1 MVELFHRSA
10 ADMRKKIVILFGHPD
25 KTEGTCCGLA
35 DAYEAAAREAGH
47 TVTRFNVGDMHFD
60 PILHAGYRV
69 IQELE
74 PELLYFQKSV
84 TECDHLIVFYP
95 NWWCTMPALLK
106 GLFDRVW
113 LPGFAFR
120 FRKDRIG
127 KALGLWERLMKGKTA
142 HVVVTAATRPIF
154 IRILFG
160 DFTNEIRNGI
170 LRFSGFKTRVS
181 VFGPA
186 EKISEARKEKW
197 IARMRY
203 MGREGI

>member
-1 MVELFHRSA
+1 MK
-10 ADMRKKIVILFGHPD
+10 KKIVVLLGHPMRG
-25 KTEGTCCGLA
+25 EGVCCTLA
-35 DAYEAAAREAGH
+35 DAYEAGAREAGH
-47 TVTRFNVGDMHFD
+47 EVVRFDVGSMHFD
-60 PILHAGYRV
+60 PILHSGYRV

-74 PELLYFQKSV
+74 PDLLYFQKTV
-84 TECDHLIVFYP
+84 RECDHIAIFYP

-120 FRKDRIG
+120 FRKDWLG
-127 KALGLWERLMKGKTA
+127 TKFGLWERLMKGKTA
-142 HVVVTAATRPIF
+142 RVVVTAATRPIV

-181 VFGPA
+181 VYGPA
-186 EKISEARKEKW
+186 EKITEGKSAHWEKQMKE
-197 IARMRY
+197 
-203 MGREGI
+203 MGRKGI

>member
-1 MVELFHRSA
+1 MK
-10 ADMRKKIVILFGHPD
+10 KKILVLLGHP
-25 KTEGTCCGLA
+25 ERIGTCGALA

-47 TVTRFNVGDMHFD
+47 EVTRFNVGEMHFD
-60 PILHAGYRV
+60 PILHSGYRV

-74 PELLYFQKSV
+74 PELLYFQKTM
-84 TECDHLIVFYP
+84 TECDHFALFYP

-120 FRKDRIG
+120 FRKDPFG
-127 KALGLWERLMKGKTA
+127 KALGLWDRLMKGKSA
-142 HVVVTAATRPIF
+142 RVVVTAATRPIL

-181 VFGPA
+181 VYGPA

-197 IARMRY
+197 LSDMRRL
-203 MGREGI
+203 GKAGL

>member
-1 MVELFHRSA
+1 MK
-10 ADMRKKIVILFGHPD
+10 KKIVILLGHP
-25 KTEGTCCGLA
+25 ESVGICGALA
-35 DAYEAAAREAGH
+35 DAYEQAAREAGH
-47 TVTRFNVGDMHFD
+47 EVTRFNVGEMHFD

-74 PELLYFQKSV
+74 PELLYFQKAL
-84 TECDHLIVFYP
+84 TDCDHFAVFYP

-120 FRKDRIG
+120 FRKDPFGAR
-127 KALGLWERLMKGKTA
+127 LGLWERLMKGKTA
-142 HVVVTAATRPIF
+142 RVVVTAATRPIL

-170 LRFSGFKTRVS
+170 LRFSGFKTRMTIL
-181 VFGPA
+181 GPA
-186 EKISEARKEKW
+186 EHISEERKGAWMGK
-197 IARMRY
+197 MRDL
-203 MGREGI
+203 GRKGI